1 MAAKMLPPMEK
12 PVFDVFLTLKKKTL
26 QTGPGRDPRHAA

>member
-12 PVFDVFLTLKKKTL
+12 PVFDVFLTLKKKHYKL
-26 QTGPGRDPRHAA
+26 GSGRDPRHAA